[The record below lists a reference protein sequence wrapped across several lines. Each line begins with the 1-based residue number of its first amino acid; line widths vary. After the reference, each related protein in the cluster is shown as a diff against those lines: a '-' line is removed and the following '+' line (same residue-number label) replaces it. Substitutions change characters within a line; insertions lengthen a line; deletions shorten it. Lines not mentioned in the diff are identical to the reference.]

1 LHFSRL
7 SPVPSKP
14 FPPHPPHDWGYL
26 SHIWGLDTERTPR
39 NPRRPLPPFDSAE
52 ARGTFK
58 KHHRLKMFKKFT
70 LTDRLLF
77 IAVFLVI
84 IFSKLLYLYDFKLEA
99 IFVGLWAPS
108 ILAFGIYLKA
118 IENSKDE

>member
-1 LHFSRL
+1 MGIFVNHRS
-7 SPVPSKP
+7 
-14 FPPHPPHDWGYL
+14 
-26 SHIWGLDTERTPR
+26 LDML
-39 NPRRPLPPFDSAE
+39 N
-52 ARGTFK
+52 
-58 KHHRLKMFKKFT
+58 KFT

-84 IFSKLLYLYDFKLEA
+84 IFSKILYLSDYKLEA

>member
-1 LHFSRL
+1 
-7 SPVPSKP
+7 
-14 FPPHPPHDWGYL
+14 
-26 SHIWGLDTERTPR
+26 
-39 NPRRPLPPFDSAE
+39 
-52 ARGTFK
+52 
-58 KHHRLKMFKKFT
+58 MFKKFT
-70 LTDRLLF
+70 FTDRLLF

-84 IFSKLLYLYDFKLEA
+84 IFSKLLYLNGYKDEA

>member
-1 LHFSRL
+1 MIQNRHMRVSR
-7 SPVPSKP
+7 
-14 FPPHPPHDWGYL
+14 
-26 SHIWGLDTERTPR
+26 RT
-39 NPRRPLPPFDSAE
+39 LPIFDSDE
-52 ARGTFK
+52 TR
-58 KHHRLKMFKKFT
+58 RILKSSPLNMFKKFN

-84 IFSKLLYLYDFKLEA
+84 IFSKILYLSDYKLEA